1 MKKTILRLVAVV
13 FGALLVGQTIYVEYL
28 FHTGSVSLANAPEIA
43 ECALVWVV
51 VLAGVTALLVRRAT
65 PAVMNHVVN
74 NYNSHDDECDDD
86 CDDDDDE

>member
-28 FHTGSVSLANAPEIA
+28 FHNGSVSLANAPEIA
-43 ECALVWVV
+43 ECALAWVV

-65 PAVMNHVVN
+65 PVVVN
-74 NYNSHDDECDDD
+74 NYNYKSHDDECDDD